1 MKKKFTMS
9 PDTPLRHEDHPRP
22 VTRREFVKQ
31 GFLTGSATVLSGGVF
46 SLFANPNAAM
56 AAVAPDLDALA
67 TDIGCTLGGL
77 SGAAKSAFYLFRSR
91 WRRQPGR
98 F

>member
-56 AAVAPDLDALA
+56 AAVAPDLRLVEVVAP
-67 TDIGCTLGGL
+67 TP
-77 SGAAKSAFYLFRSR
+77 
-91 WRRQPGR
+91 RRAIPSFVIRQSSFVIP
-98 F
+98 